1 MDEQV
6 PMEKLKWKN
15 KVYEMWKKESG
26 HLEGIYEGCQG
37 AQVSNEEG
45 SGPLGIQSCKRDEG
59 QQEGLL

>member
-45 SGPLGIQSCKRDEG
+45 
-59 QQEGLL
+59 